1 MQKKQHFFTPDST
14 FAYVC
19 LLPSMVALAVFMF
32 YPIGYVFV
40 MAFYKTNMVGDL
52 ERFVGWNNFQDLFE
66 SRKFIAV
73 IIRTILW
80 TTLAV
85 VIKMVIG
92 LMIGL
97 ALNQTFKGRKTVRAL
112 VILPWATSIPISVM
126 LWQWTFNAEYGLLN
140 HTLETLGI
148 WSNPPIWLATSWSAF
163 TATLSVD
170 IWLGLSFLGLV
181 YLAGLQSIPA
191 ELYEAAKIDG
201 ATWWQQFYH
210 VTIPSMRKVLMIVTL
225 LSFFWTF
232 NDFNTIFILTN
243 GGPAGS
249 TEILVTY
256 LYRHGFEFLKWH
268 QASAIAVVTFFI
280 LILTSMLY
288 AYFYKKYDE

>member
-1 MQKKQHFFTPDST
+1 MRKKPRFFTPDST
-14 FAYVC
+14 FAYLC
-19 LLPSMVALAVFMF
+19 LLPSLVALAVFMF

-52 ERFVGWNNFQDLFE
+52 ERFVGWNNFLALFE
-66 SRKFIAV
+66 SRKFLAV
-73 IIRTILW
+73 ILRTLVW

-85 VIKMVIG
+85 VIKMVLG
-92 LMIGL
+92 LLIGL
-97 ALNQTFKGRKTVRAL
+97 ALNQTFKGRKLIRGL
-112 VILPWATSIPISVM
+112 VILPWATAIPISVM
-126 LWQWTFNAEYGLLN
+126 LWQWAFNGEYGLLN
-140 HTLETLGI
+140 YTLSSLGI
-148 WSNPPIWLATSWSAF
+148 WPNPPIWLAEAWSAF
-163 TATLSVD
+163 SATLSVD

-201 ATWWQQFYH
+201 ASHWQQFYH
-210 VTIPSMRKVLMIVTL
+210 VTLPSMRKVLMIVTL

-256 LYRHGFEFLKWH
+256 LYRQGFEFLKWH
-268 QASAIAVVTFFI
+268 LASATAVITFLI
-280 LILTSMLY
+280 LICTSIIY
-288 AYFYKKYDE
+288 AYFYKKYED